1 MIKKKPKISII
12 IRTKNEERWIE
23 ICLQKIYEQKEKN
36 FEVIIVDNNSKDK
49 TVIKAKKFPVKV
61 IKIKNFLPG
70 KAINLGIKKSNGK
83 YIVCLSAHCIP
94 ENKDWLTKIIKGL
107 NDKNVAGIYGRQKPL
122 SYSSDFDKRDLSTS
136 LLLI

>member
-49 TVIKAKKFPVKV
+49 TVIKAK
-61 IKIKNFLPG
+61 NFLL
-70 KAINLGIKKSNGK
+70 K
-83 YIVCLSAHCIP
+83 LS
-94 ENKDWLTKIIKGL
+94 
-107 NDKNVAGIYGRQKPL
+107 R
-122 SYSSDFDKRDLSTS
+122 
-136 LLLI
+136 